1 MQMIAHPL
9 ESEDPDGGEAE
20 STDGKQGHRSAI
32 IFFCGQDDREVFR
45 RVKMPTGT
53 ELAEH
58 ELTSVLFGSKGAF
71 HNQFFC
77 TKINNPFT
85 PDMQIDILL
94 GGNMCNYMNRLF
106 LYLKNG

>member
-20 STDGKQGHRSAI
+20 STDGKQSHRSAI

-71 HNQFFC
+71 IISFFA
-77 TKINNPFT
+77 P
-85 PDMQIDILL
+85 
-94 GGNMCNYMNRLF
+94 R
-106 LYLKNG
+106 